1 MLLACDIGNTRIKS
15 AVFTKD
21 KISHKKVTTLVS
33 DLIDFYK
40 TKDITAAA
48 FSSVVPE
55 KSKEFSDLLKQQFN
69 ISPLMV
75 SDNLKFNLRIDYST
89 PENLGTDRVC
99 SAEGAFYLFK
109 RSKRY
114 KKYNKNDVI
123 VSVDLGTATTINFV
137 KYPGTFKGGIIAPGL
152 EMMSQSLHDKTA
164 LLPVIPASAYKK
176 LIGKNTKESVASG
189 LINSTVGLLEKC
201 FSELKAK
208 RKLENIHIYLTGGN
222 APKIIPYLKI
232 KHKFVEELVLLG
244 IKAIYEK
251 NVGLRL

>member
-15 AVFTKD
+15 AIFTKD
-21 KISHKKVTTLVS
+21 KISFKKVTTLVS

-40 TKDITAAA
+40 HKDLTAAA

-55 KSKEFSDLLKQQFN
+55 KSKELSDLLKQQFN

-75 SDNLKFNLRIDYST
+75 GDNLKFNLRIDYST

-109 RSKRY
+109 RT
-114 KKYNKNDVI
+114 KKYKNYSRNDVI

-137 KYPGTFKGGIIAPGL
+137 KYPGIFKGGIIAPGL

-164 LLPVIPASAYKK
+164 LLPVISASEYKK

-189 LINSTVGLLEKC
+189 VINSTIGLIEKS

-208 RKLENIHIYLTGGN
+208 RKPENIHIYLTGGN
-222 APKIIPYLKI
+222 APKIVPYLKI
-232 KHKFVEELVLLG
+232 KHKFVEALVLFG

-251 NVGLRL
+251 NLGL